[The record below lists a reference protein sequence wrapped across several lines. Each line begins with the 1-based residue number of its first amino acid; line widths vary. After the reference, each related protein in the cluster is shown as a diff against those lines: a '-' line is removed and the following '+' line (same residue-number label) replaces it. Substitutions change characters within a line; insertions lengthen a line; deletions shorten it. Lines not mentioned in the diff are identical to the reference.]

1 MNFTGKI
8 FRYVEKSLPSLFSQF
23 EEDNL
28 LVSVCVCCYVKKRL
42 IG

>member
-1 MNFTGKI
+1 MNFTAKI

-28 LVSVCVCCYVKKRL
+28 LSVCVCCYVKKRL